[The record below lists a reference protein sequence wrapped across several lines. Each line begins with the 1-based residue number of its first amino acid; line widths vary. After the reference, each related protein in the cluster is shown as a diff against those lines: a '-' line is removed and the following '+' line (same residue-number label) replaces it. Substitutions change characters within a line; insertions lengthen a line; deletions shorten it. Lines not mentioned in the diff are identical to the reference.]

1 MNKKKI
7 KIYFYSILF
16 LLCFLQHYSIALQST
31 SFTSYDQA
39 QTWVRTNP
47 NFTKDSVD
55 TSKSSWIRGA
65 EYYTDD
71 SGSGYLI
78 LSMKGKEYIWEGVP
92 LNVWEGFKEADS
104 FGKYYHRYIRG
115 RYRLELD

>member
-1 MNKKKI
+1 MKKT
-7 KIYFYSILF
+7 ILLACFF
-16 LLCFLQHYSIALQST
+16 LLAIANYTLALEST
-31 SFTSYDQA
+31 TFTSYDQA

-47 NFTKDSVD
+47 NFSKDSVD

-65 EYYTDD
+65 EYYTDG

-78 LSMKGKEYIWEGVP
+78 LNMKGKEYIWEGVP

-104 FGKYYHRYIRG
+104 FGKYYHKYIKGRYI
-115 RYRLELD
+115 LELD